1 MTDTLYTFII
11 YSNLS
16 ELAYFMKN
24 NNNTMV
30 RGIFDEKL
38 ARKEEGVIIS
48 DRWGEVAII
57 AKITLSEGQW

>member
-1 MTDTLYTFII
+1 
-11 YSNLS
+11 
-16 ELAYFMKN
+16 MKN